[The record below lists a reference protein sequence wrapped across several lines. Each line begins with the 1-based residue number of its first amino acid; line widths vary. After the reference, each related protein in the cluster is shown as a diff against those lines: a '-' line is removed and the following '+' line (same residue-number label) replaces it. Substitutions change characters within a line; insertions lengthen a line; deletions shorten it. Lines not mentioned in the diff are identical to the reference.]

1 MNPTPVRP
9 SSRPRAALVGAVACT
24 SLLLT
29 SACASD
35 DDAATAPTS
44 GGHLIVWA
52 DDERALALMTF
63 AESYSRTTGAQVEIV
78 VVENEELRSA
88 FLDSHAGGLGPDI
101 LVGPHDWTG
110 ELVAAGAIAP
120 VDLDPGADAD
130 LFTGGALDALTVD
143 GRVYGI
149 PYATENLA
157 LLRNTDLAPDEPA
170 TFEELVAT
178 GEALVGSQ
186 GVERPLG
193 LQVGEDGDAYHL
205 HPLFTS
211 AGGELFGSNTH
222 GEPDPTDLRVDDPES
237 IAAFERLG
245 ELGEGGT
252 GALTREVD
260 SGNAG
265 QLFQE
270 GRTPFLVSGPWSV
283 AALREAGVPYA
294 VSPIPPFEDG
304 GPARP
309 LIGVQAFFL
318 SSGAAE
324 PELAARLATDF
335 TANPEFSV
343 ILYEADPRV
352 PALMTAL
359 DVVAEQ
365 DPDLEEF
372 QRAGE
377 LGTPMPAIPEM
388 EAVWT
393 PLSEAGAA
401 VIGGAD
407 AEEQARLAAD
417 RIRSGFE

>member
-1 MNPTPVRP
+1 MNPAPVRP

-120 VDLDPGADAD
+120 VDLDPRADAD

-211 AGGELFGSNTH
+211 AGGELFGSNTD

-252 GALTREVD
+252 GALTRKVD

-265 QLFQE
+265 RLFEE

-283 AALREAGVPYA
+283 AAIREAGVPYA
-294 VSPIPPFEDG
+294 VGPIPPFEDG